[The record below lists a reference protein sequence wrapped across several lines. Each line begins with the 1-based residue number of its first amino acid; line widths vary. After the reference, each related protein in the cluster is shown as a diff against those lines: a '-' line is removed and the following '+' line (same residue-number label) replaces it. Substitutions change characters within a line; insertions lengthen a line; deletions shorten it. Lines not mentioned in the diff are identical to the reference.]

1 MTRTGSTP
9 VQTSPTEGEI
19 TTTYRTAPWVVAHR
33 GSSHVAP
40 QNTLAAL
47 EAAWRA
53 GADSIEIDLQ
63 LTADGV
69 AVVIHDDTVD
79 ATTDG
84 SGLVSDLDLVELRRL
99 DAGSWF
105 SPAYAGQRVPT
116 FAEVTTFLAARHG
129 IDLLL
134 ELKGDWPA
142 DGAQAVVE
150 AIRSARLDERV
161 IVQSFSPATVAVLA
175 GLAPDLRRGL
185 LVAEADD
192 GLLDLCAELGVVACN
207 PHEELLRSRPELL
220 TRLQGA
226 GLQVMAWTANE
237 PEQWAAL
244 HAAGVDA
251 IITDRPDA
259 LRGWLSAQSA

>member
-1 MTRTGSTP
+1 MTASLR
-9 VQTSPTEGEI
+9 SPRVI
-19 TTTYRTAPWVVAHR
+19 AHR
-33 GSSHVAP
+33 GNSAVAP

-53 GADSIEIDLQ
+53 GADSIEIDIQ
-63 LTADGV
+63 HSADGV

-84 SGLVSDLDLVELRRL
+84 SGAVNDLDLVELRRL

-116 FAEVTTFLAARHG
+116 FAEVIAFLTARRG

-142 DGAQAVVE
+142 DAARGVGE
-150 AIRSARLDERV
+150 AIREAGLEGRV
-161 IVQSFSPATVAVLA
+161 IAQSFSTTTVAVLA
-175 GLAPDLRRGL
+175 EVAPDLRRGL
-185 LVAEADD
+185 LIGEAGT
-192 GLLDLCAELGVVACN
+192 GLLELCADLGVMACN
-207 PHEELLRSRPELL
+207 PHGELLRAHPELL
-220 TRLQGA
+220 AELHGA
-226 GLQVMAWTANE
+226 GLQVMVWTANE

-244 HAAGVDA
+244 TAAGVDA

-259 LRGWLSAQSA
+259 LRGWLSAQTG

>member
-1 MTRTGSTP
+1 MTA
-9 VQTSPTEGEI
+9 
-19 TTTYRTAPWVVAHR
+19 APAAPQVVAHR
-33 GSSHVAP
+33 GNSSVAP

-63 LTADGV
+63 LSADGA

-84 SGLVSDLDLVELRRL
+84 SGAVHDLDLVELRRL

-105 SPAYAGQRVPT
+105 SPAYTGQRVPT
-116 FAEVTTFLAARHG
+116 FAEVTAFLVARRG

-142 DGAQAVVE
+142 DGVRGVVG
-150 AIRSARLDERV
+150 AIREAGLGDRV
-161 IVQSFSPATVAVLA
+161 IVQSFSTTTVAVLA
-175 GLAPDLRRGL
+175 DVAPDLRRGL
-185 LVAEADD
+185 LVGEAGE
-192 GLLDLCAELGVVACN
+192 GLLELCAALGVMACN
-207 PHEELLRSRPELL
+207 PHGELLRTHPELL
-220 TRLQGA
+220 PALHGA
-226 GLQVMAWTANE
+226 GLQVMVWTANE

-244 HAAGVDA
+244 TAAGVDA

-259 LRGWLSAQSA
+259 LRGWLAARAG